1 MDFWDIFLGVLFLII
16 CSLLIIIVLL
26 QKGKG
31 GGLGAAF
38 GGMGQAAFG
47 TKTGDVFTWVTIV
60 LTGLFLILA
69 VAASLSFRPT
79 PGQVSPPDFMPPP
92 GPMAEPTPV
101 TLIPRTDGSMI
112 RFTTDGT
119 DPDDKS
125 ADYNK
130 PIMVKPPM
138 TIKARAFRESW
149 TPSRVAVGK
158 YTVAEPNT
166 PTQPARGLPIPASK
180 PAPKPTP
187 APAPTTAP
195 KATPAPAPVPAAAPK
210 PAPATTKPAEATG
223 PKPAAAPAP
232 APAPAAKPAATPAS
246 AAAPK

>member
-1 MDFWDIFLGVLFLII
+1 MGFWDIFLGVLFLII
-16 CSLLIIIVLL
+16 CCLLIIIVLL

-79 PGQVSPPDFMPPP
+79 PGLVAQPDFMPPA
-92 GPMAEPTPV
+92 GPLAEPTPV
-101 TLIPRTDGSMI
+101 ALIPRTEGSMI

-119 DPDDKS
+119 VPDEKS

-149 TPSRVAVGK
+149 TPSGVAEGK

-166 PTQPARGLPIPASK
+166 PTQPAKARPTPAGK

-187 APAPTTAP
+187 APSPTTGPKPAP
-195 KATPAPAPVPAAAPK
+195 APAPAPVPAPASK
-210 PAPATTKPAEATG
+210 PAPATTRPVEATS
-223 PKPAAAPAP
+223 PKPAPAP
-232 APAPAAKPAATPAS
+232 ATAPAAKPATPATAP
-246 AAAPK
+246 AAK